1 MVLYHKNTGDKML
14 KIWTDG
20 SCLGNPG
27 PGGWGF
33 VATDGKNIAER
44 SGAEP
49 ETTNN
54 RMELLAVIR
63 ALTAARKHR
72 ELEIHTD
79 SQYVKNG
86 MTSWVKNWKKN
97 DWRTADKKPVKNQ
110 DLWMELDRLANDI
123 KIHWF
128 WVRGHNGDEMNER
141 VDTLARTAAESI
153 KK

>member
-1 MVLYHKNTGDKML
+1 ML

-27 PGGWGF
+27 AGGWGF
-33 VATDGKNIAER
+33 VATDGIHTAER
-44 SGAEP
+44 SGGESN
-49 ETTNN
+49 TTNN
-54 RMELLAVIR
+54 RMELTAVIR
-63 ALTAARKHR
+63 ALSAAKNHS

-86 MTSWVKNWKKN
+86 MLSWINNWKRN
-97 DWRTADKKPVKNQ
+97 NWRTADKKPVKNQ
-110 DLWMELDRLANDI
+110 DLWQQLDELSSTK

-141 VDTLARTAAESI
+141 VDLLARTAAEQI
-153 KK
+153 QLGK